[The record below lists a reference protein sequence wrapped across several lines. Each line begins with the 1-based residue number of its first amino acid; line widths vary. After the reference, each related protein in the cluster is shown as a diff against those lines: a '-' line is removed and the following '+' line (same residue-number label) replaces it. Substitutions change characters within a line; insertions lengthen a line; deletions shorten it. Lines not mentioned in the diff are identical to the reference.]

1 MRKNT
6 DYFKTRFIRGLSCMS
21 KINRMSYELTHSRN
35 FMNKLDE
42 VFKWLESKN
51 LRVHLSRYSR
61 YKSYIDDF
69 YKNGNKNDLHDLEQK
84 FKKLNDSVQECVQ
97 IVQVYDAFKNEN
109 SCGFNER
116 LHKIISGVD
125 FYNPENKSDQAR
137 DFLYELLVAS
147 WFKKWGYDID
157 FEQITDVVAKK
168 DGITVYVEC
177 KRIKSINGLE
187 ENFRKACKQ
196 LSKIND
202 PTEHYGLV
210 FIDIYNCVADYIR
223 DYEYSSIVDMK
234 KELNDVLEN
243 NFRKK
248 NANLIEK
255 ILTKN
260 LDYTLGVAFT
270 TVRCLWLENIT
281 PQFYQDY
288 KVITSSRITNL
299 NYEILEKILYS

>member
-1 MRKNT
+1 M
-6 DYFKTRFIRGLSCMS
+6 RGLSVMS
-21 KINRMSYELTHSRN
+21 EINQMSYELTHSSY

-42 VFKWLESKN
+42 VFKWLESKD
-51 LRVHLSRYSR
+51 LRVHLSRYSK

-69 YKNGNKNDLHDLEQK
+69 YKKGKPNDLPDLEQK
-84 FKKLNDSVQECVQ
+84 FKKLNDAVQECIQ
-97 IVQVYDAFKNEN
+97 IVQVYDAFKSEN
-109 SCGFNER
+109 SCGFNDR
-116 LHKIISGVD
+116 LHKIISGAD
-125 FYNPENKSDQAR
+125 FYNPENKADQPR

-147 WFKKWGYDID
+147 SFKKWVYDID

-187 ENFRKACKQ
+187 ENMRKACKQ

-210 FIDIYNCVADYIR
+210 FIDIYNCVADHIR
-223 DYEYSSIVDMK
+223 DYKYSNIFAMQ

-243 NFRKK
+243 NFRKQ
-248 NANLIEK
+248 NGDLIER

-270 TVRCLWLENIT
+270 TVRCLWLENIS
-281 PQFYQDY
+281 PQFYKDY
-288 KVITSSRITNL
+288 KVITASGITNVNFENL
-299 NYEILEKILYS
+299 KKLLHS